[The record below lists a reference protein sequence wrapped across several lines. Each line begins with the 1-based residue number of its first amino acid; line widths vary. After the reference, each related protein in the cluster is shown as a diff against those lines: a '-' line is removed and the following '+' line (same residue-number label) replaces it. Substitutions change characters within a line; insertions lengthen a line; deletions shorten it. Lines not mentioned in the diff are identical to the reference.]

1 LAHLEEKLDFLLNGS
16 LYVSPS
22 LFLSLLRDR
31 LKLTFWVFFFFRP
44 TSQPPKQPPQPQTQ
58 QAQQHQQL
66 ESPQE
71 TTDTSEKSYSG
82 VRNTREQSYPS
93 SHPSVKSE
101 SENSSL
107 RPSPSD
113 IAGGIA
119 LYFEYCHRQPIW
131 CFERDEI
138 SDFASM
144 HDELACSILALTLR
158 YSENADQAK
167 LYANNAKSL
176 VMLRIAN
183 GTVDLATL
191 ESLCLL
197 SYSSFIG
204 MLNPTAISFPARS
217 ELTAIQMETFT

>member
-1 LAHLEEKLDFLLNGS
+1 MGALH
-16 LYVSPS
+16 
-22 LFLSLLRDR
+22 
-31 LKLTFWVFFFFRP
+31 RP
-44 TSQPPKQPPQPQTQ
+44 TSQQKQNQH
-58 QAQQHQQL
+58 HQQNHHQQQQLDSAL
-66 ESPQE
+66 EE

-82 VRNTREQSYPS
+82 VRNTREHSYPT

-107 RPSPSD
+107 RPSHSD
-113 IAGGIA
+113 IAVGIS
-119 LYFEYCHRQPIW
+119 LYFEFCHRQPIW
-131 CFERDEI
+131 CFERDEVR
-138 SDFASM
+138 DFGSM

-158 YSENADQAK
+158 FSDNGDQAK

-176 VMLRIAN
+176 IMLRIAN

-204 MLNPTAISFPARS
+204 MFKLSLLSRHID
-217 ELTAIQMETFT
+217 

>member
-1 LAHLEEKLDFLLNGS
+1 LAHLEEKLDFLLNGN
-16 LYVSPS
+16 
-22 LFLSLLRDR
+22 LS
-31 LKLTFWVFFFFRP
+31 T
-44 TSQPPKQPPQPQTQ
+44 QKQQQQNNQTQ
-58 QAQQHQQL
+58 RQQSQL

-82 VRNTREQSYPS
+82 LQNTREPSYPT

-107 RPSPSD
+107 RPSVSD
-113 IAGGIA
+113 IAVGVA

-131 CFERDEI
+131 CFERDEV

-144 HDELACSILALTLR
+144 HDELACSILALNLR
-158 YSENADQAK
+158 FSDNADQAK

-176 VMLRIAN
+176 IMLRIAN
-183 GTVDLATL
+183 GSVDLATL

-204 MLNPTAISFPARS
+204 TSYSLK
-217 ELTAIQMETFT
+217 